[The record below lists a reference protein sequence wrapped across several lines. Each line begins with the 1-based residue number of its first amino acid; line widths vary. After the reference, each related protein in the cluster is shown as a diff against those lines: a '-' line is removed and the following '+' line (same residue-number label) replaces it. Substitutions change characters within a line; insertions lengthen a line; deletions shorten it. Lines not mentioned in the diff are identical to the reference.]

1 MRRTWK
7 RLSTLSSVQPTELS
21 PGDGRGFLW
30 KHWRLDVLGMLAVLV
45 YGSWFY
51 GYGVIIDDIG
61 DDLGV
66 GLGVLG
72 FAYGAA
78 NILTGVF
85 AVFAGRRL
93 DVRGPFAVF
102 MVVGPVGCFFYALS
116 TATDSAVFF
125 VVAFSLGGGL
135 MGASAFYAMT
145 QAVAVRL
152 FPDDPIR
159 TITRI
164 TIWGALS
171 SPIAIPLTEVMR
183 DKLGW
188 RTAVLIPAVIAACAY
203 ACTAFATRDMKSASE
218 QRRSSGLLSAIR
230 SALQHRAIRLNIA
243 ASFTTSIG
251 VSVLL
256 VFQVPTMKWA
266 GLTAATAA
274 SLAGLRGVFQ
284 LVGRLPLPRLVERS
298 DAWRLLGIA
307 RVIVGVSCLLILG
320 SGNVVVAVVYIVVA
334 GAAIGALSALDGMV
348 SRDLL
353 PPEDFGSLMGAM
365 AFIYSIGSGVAPIIA
380 GQLNDLTGNP
390 MASMTLA
397 GLSSFVSAALLAAAR
412 RAHRRVPA

>member
-1 MRRTWK
+1 MRRIWK
-7 RLSTLSSVQPTELS
+7 RLSTISSVQPNELS

-102 MVVGPVGCFFYALS
+102 MVVGPVGCCFYALS
-116 TATDSAVFF
+116 AATDSAVFF

-188 RTAVLIPAVIAACAY
+188 RTAVVIPAVIAACAY

-218 QRRSSGLLSAIR
+218 QRGSSGLLSAIR

-284 LVGRLPLPRLVERS
+284 LGGRLPLPRLVERP
-298 DAWRLLGIA
+298 DVWRLLGIA

-397 GLSSFVSAALLAAAR
+397 GLSSFVSAALLASAR
-412 RAHRRVPA
+412 RAHRSVPA

>member
-1 MRRTWK
+1 
-7 RLSTLSSVQPTELS
+7 
-21 PGDGRGFLW
+21 
-30 KHWRLDVLGMLAVLV
+30 MLAVLV

-51 GYGVIIDDIG
+51 GFGVIIDDVG

-102 MVVGPVGCFFYALS
+102 IVVGPLGCLFYAMS
-116 TATDSAVFF
+116 AATHSPVLF

-188 RTAVLIPAVIAACAY
+188 REAVVIPAAIAAVAY
-203 ACTAFATRDMKSASE
+203 VATAFATRHMRAAAPK
-218 QRRSSGLLSAIR
+218 QRSSGLLAAIR
-230 SALQHRAIRLNIA
+230 NALGHRAIRLNIA

-284 LVGRLPLPRLVERS
+284 LTGRLPLPRLVERS
-298 DAWRLLGIA
+298 DAWRLLGFA
-307 RVIVGVSCLLILG
+307 RVIVGVSCLVILG
-320 SGNVVVAVVYIVVA
+320 SGNVAIAIIYVVVA

-353 PPEDFGSLMGAM
+353 PPDDFGSLMGAM

-380 GQLNDLTGNP
+380 GQLNDVTGSP
-390 MASMTLA
+390 LASMTLA
-397 GLSSFVSAALLAAAR
+397 GISSFVSAALLAAAK
-412 RAHRRVPA
+412 RAHRGSLT

>member
-1 MRRTWK
+1 
-7 RLSTLSSVQPTELS
+7 
-21 PGDGRGFLW
+21 
-30 KHWRLDVLGMLAVLV
+30 MLAVLV

-51 GYGVIIDDIG
+51 GFGVIIDDVG

-102 MVVGPVGCFFYALS
+102 IVVGPLGCLLYAMS
-116 TATDSAVFF
+116 AATHSPVLF

-188 RTAVLIPAVIAACAY
+188 REAVVIPAAIAAVAY
-203 ACTAFATRDMKSASE
+203 VATAFATRHMRAAAPK
-218 QRRSSGLLSAIR
+218 QRSSGLLAAIR
-230 SALQHRAIRLNIA
+230 NALGHRAIRLNIA

-284 LVGRLPLPRLVERS
+284 LAGRLPLPRRVERS
-298 DAWRLLGIA
+298 DAWRLLGFA
-307 RVIVGVSCLLILG
+307 RVIVGVSCLVILG
-320 SGNVVVAVVYIVVA
+320 SGNVAIAIIYVVVA

-353 PPEDFGSLMGAM
+353 PPDDFGSLMGAM

-380 GQLNDLTGNP
+380 GQLNDVTGSP
-390 MASMTLA
+390 LASMTLA
-397 GLSSFVSAALLAAAR
+397 GISSFVSAALLAAAK
-412 RAHRRVPA
+412 RAHRGSLT

>member
-1 MRRTWK
+1 
-7 RLSTLSSVQPTELS
+7 
-21 PGDGRGFLW
+21 
-30 KHWRLDVLGMLAVLV
+30 MLAVLV

-51 GYGVIIDDIG
+51 GFGVIIDDVG

-102 MVVGPVGCFFYALS
+102 IVVGPLGCLFYAMS
-116 TATDSAVFF
+116 AATHLPVLF

-188 RTAVLIPAVIAACAY
+188 REAVVIPAAIAAVAY
-203 ACTAFATRDMKSASE
+203 VATAFATRHMRAAAPK
-218 QRRSSGLLSAIR
+218 QRSSGLLAAIR
-230 SALQHRAIRLNIA
+230 NALGHRAIRLNIA

-284 LVGRLPLPRLVERS
+284 LTGRLPLPRLVERS
-298 DAWRLLGIA
+298 DAWRLLGFA
-307 RVIVGVSCLLILG
+307 RVIVGVSCLVILG
-320 SGNVVVAVVYIVVA
+320 SGNVAIAIIYVVVA

-353 PPEDFGSLMGAM
+353 PPDDFGSLMGAM

-380 GQLNDLTGNP
+380 GQLNDVTGSP
-390 MASMTLA
+390 LASMTLA
-397 GLSSFVSAALLAAAR
+397 GISSFVSAALLAAAK
-412 RAHRRVPA
+412 RAHRGSLT

>member
-1 MRRTWK
+1 MQRTWK

-21 PGDGRGFLW
+21 PRDGKGFLW

-61 DDLGV
+61 DELGV

-102 MVVGPVGCFFYALS
+102 MVVGPAGCFLYALS
-116 TATDSAVFF
+116 AATDSAVFF
-125 VVAFSLGGGL
+125 VLAFSLGGGL

-188 RTAVLIPAVIAACAY
+188 RTAVVIPAVIAACAY
-203 ACTAFATRDMKSASE
+203 ACTAVATRHMRAAVE

-230 SALQHRAIRLNIA
+230 SALEHRAIRLNIA

-320 SGNVVVAVVYIVVA
+320 SGNVVVAIVYIVVA

-365 AFIYSIGSGVAPIIA
+365 AFIYSIGSGVAPIVA

-397 GLSSFVSAALLAAAR
+397 GLSSFVSAALLASAR
-412 RAHRRVPA
+412 RAHRGVLA

>member
-1 MRRTWK
+1 
-7 RLSTLSSVQPTELS
+7 
-21 PGDGRGFLW
+21 
-30 KHWRLDVLGMLAVLV
+30 MLAVLV

-93 DVRGPFAVF
+93 DVRGPFVVF
-102 MVVGPVGCFFYALS
+102 MFVGPLGCLLYALS
-116 TATDSAVFF
+116 AATDSAVLF
-125 VVAFSLGGGL
+125 VTAFSLGGGL

-152 FPDDPIR
+152 FPSDPIR

-183 DKLGW
+183 DHLGW
-188 RTAVLIPAVIAACAY
+188 RTAVVMPS
-203 ACTAFATRDMKSASE
+203 CTAAGAYVITALATRHMHRGVV
-218 QRRSSGLLSAIR
+218 QQQSSGLLTAIR
-230 SALQHRAIRLNIA
+230 RALQHRAIRLNIA

-284 LVGRLPLPRLVERS
+284 LAGRLPLPRLVAKS
-298 DAWRLLGIA
+298 DSWRLLGVA
-307 RVIVGVSCLLILG
+307 RFIVGVSCLIILA
-320 SGNVVVAVVYIVVA
+320 SGNVVVAVLYVVVA

-353 PPEDFGSLMGAM
+353 PPDDFGSLMGAM

-380 GQLNDLTGNP
+380 GHLNDVTGNP
-390 MASMTLA
+390 VAAMTLA
-397 GLSSFVSAALLAAAR
+397 AISSFISTALLAAAR
-412 RAHRRVPA
+412 RAHRDALS

>member
-1 MRRTWK
+1 
-7 RLSTLSSVQPTELS
+7 VQPTEVTLPTS
-21 PGDGRGFLW
+21 SRWLW
-30 KHWRLDVLGMLAVLV
+30 RHWRLDVLGMLAVLV

-51 GYGVIIDDIG
+51 GFGVIIDDVG

-102 MVVGPVGCFFYALS
+102 IAVGPLGCMLYALS
-116 TATDSAVFF
+116 AATHSPVLF
-125 VVAFSLGGGL
+125 VMAFSLGGGL

-183 DKLGW
+183 DTLGW
-188 RTAVLIPAVIAACAY
+188 RQAVVIPAIIAAGAY
-203 ACTAFATRDMKSASE
+203 AITAFATRNMRATHV
-218 QRRSSGLLSAIR
+218 QQRSSGLLAAIR
-230 SALQHRAIRLNIA
+230 YALGHRAIRLNIA

-284 LVGRLPLPRLVERS
+284 LAGRLPLPRLVERS
-298 DAWRLLGIA
+298 DAWRLLGVS
-307 RVIVGVSCLLILG
+307 RVVVGVSCLVILG
-320 SGNVVVAVVYIVVA
+320 SGNVAIAIVYVVVA

-348 SRDLL
+348 SRELL
-353 PPEDFGSLMGAM
+353 PPDDFGSLMGAM

-380 GQLNDLTGNP
+380 GQLNDVTGSP
-390 MASMTLA
+390 LASMTLA
-397 GLSSFVSAALLAAAR
+397 GISSFVSAALLAAAR
-412 RAHRRVPA
+412 RAHRGSLA